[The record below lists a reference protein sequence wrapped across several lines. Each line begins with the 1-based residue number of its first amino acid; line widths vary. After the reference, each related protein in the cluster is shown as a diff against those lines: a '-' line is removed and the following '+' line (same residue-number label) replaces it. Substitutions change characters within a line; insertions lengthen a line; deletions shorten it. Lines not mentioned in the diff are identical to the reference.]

1 MCIYRLLPVVLMMMF
16 LSACTANLKVKKG
29 NTNGSESE
37 VHGIPFRV
45 PTPYVF
51 SGKYTKHSKFGENCT
66 HTPFYEVLALPL
78 GDLYYANVKTGEL
91 AGSEFTIEFT
101 EQGTLKKIS
110 LNSDTTVDDVASG
123 VASLVGAALP
133 FLSPVPTPP
142 AALDSEEGEKFQD
155 NGTPPSP
162 LPSCDTGKVV
172 HCVETFEAFME
183 RKKIDGGNN
192 KCLSEQDT

>member
-1 MCIYRLLPVVLMMMF
+1 MSIYKLLSVALMAAF
-16 LSACTANLKVKKG
+16 LSACTASLIVKKS
-29 NTNGSESE
+29 NTNGNESE

-66 HTPFYEVLALPL
+66 PTPFYEVLALPL

-101 EQGTLKKIS
+101 EQGTLKRIS

-133 FLSPVPTPP
+133 FLSPVPAPP
-142 AALDSEEGEKFQD
+142 ADSDSREPKEADANF
-155 NGTPPSP
+155 TSPPPS
-162 LPSCDTGKVV
+162 CNAGKVV

-183 RKKIDGGNN
+183 RKKINGGNN
-192 KCLSEQDT
+192 KCPSEQDT